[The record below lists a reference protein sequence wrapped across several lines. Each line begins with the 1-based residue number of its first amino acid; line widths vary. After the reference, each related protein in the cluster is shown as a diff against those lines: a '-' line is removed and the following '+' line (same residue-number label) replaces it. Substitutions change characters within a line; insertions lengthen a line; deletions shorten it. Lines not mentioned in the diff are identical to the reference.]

1 VANATAQFESGR
13 RPVATTAANAGP
25 RSGIQR
31 AGRTAES
38 ADTETRIYLA
48 RHGRTALNAAGVLRG
63 RLDPELDVV
72 GLKQAMA
79 LGDVIGR
86 QKLQLV
92 VSSPLKR
99 AVDTATQ
106 VATRAGLE
114 VEIDERLIDRDYGP
128 WAGKSRGE
136 VIARWGSLNA
146 APEIESEADVFTRAM
161 DALIDVSRRVPG
173 GVAVMVSHDAVNR
186 LLLLALDSTFDDVD
200 ELPQDT
206 GCFNVIEHR
215 DGQWSV
221 KSINNIPPGL
231 EGAPIPPTDAEVQT
245 QPDSEKT

>member
-1 VANATAQFESGR
+1 V
-13 RPVATTAANAGP
+13 
-25 RSGIQR
+25 
-31 AGRTAES
+31 
-38 ADTETRIYLA
+38 TRIYLA

-72 GLKQAMA
+72 GLTQAMA

-92 VSSPLKR
+92 VTSPLKR

-146 APEIESEADVFTRAM
+146 APEIEPEADVFTRAM
-161 DALIDVSRRVPG
+161 DALIDVSRRVVG

-186 LLLLALDSTFDDVD
+186 LLLPALDATLEDLDP
-200 ELPQDT
+200 LPQDT

-215 DGQWSV
+215 NGQWSV
-221 KSINNIPPGL
+221 KSINNTPAGHEVSEPPSRRD
-231 EGAPIPPTDAEVQT
+231 EGQT
-245 QPDSEKT
+245 NPGRERT